1 MRARPVAGERWSAR
15 ALGGW
20 TALLMVFLYLPLVV
34 VVAYA
39 FNANDKLVTVWTGFT
54 THWFGAVLQDG
65 EILAA
70 LGRSFRIAAGN
81 ALLAMVLGTSGA
93 LGLRFAPRWLATAY
107 DALAYLTLVTPVVV
121 LGIASLLAFVLAGIP
136 RGAITVMLAH
146 VVFNSS
152 IVLLTVRARMAGLP
166 VAEEE
171 AAADLGAGR
180 WATLWQV
187 TLPRL
192 MPAVLAGGLL
202 AFTFS
207 WDDYVVA
214 SFVSGPETVT
224 LPIRIFSQL
233 RFGITPQLNALA
245 TITLLVSLL
254 GVLAALLLA
263 RRAVR
268 GAAGTTA

>member
-1 MRARPVAGERWSAR
+1 MSAVGTSRERWSRR

-20 TALLMVFLYLPLVV
+20 TALLMAFLYLPLVV
-34 VVAYA
+34 VVIYA
-39 FNANDKLVTVWTGFT
+39 FNANERVVTIWTGFT
-54 THWFGAVLQDG
+54 TEWFGAVLSDT
-65 EILAA
+65 EIIAS
-70 LGRSFRIAAGN
+70 LGQSFRIAAAN
-81 ALLAMVLGTSGA
+81 AVIAMLLGTLGA
-93 LGLRFAPRWLATAY
+93 LGLRFAPRWLATTY
-107 DALAYLTLVTPVVV
+107 DGLAYLTLVTPVVV
-121 LGIASLLAFVLAGIP
+121 LGIASLLAFVLAGVP
-136 RGAITVMLAH
+136 RGAATIMLAH

-152 IVLLTVRARMAGLP
+152 IVLLTVRARMVGLST
-166 VAEEE
+166 ADEE

-192 MPAVLAGGLL
+192 MPAILAGGLL

-214 SFVSGPETVT
+214 SFVTGPDTVT
-224 LPIRIFSQL
+224 LPLRIYSQL

-254 GVLAALLLA
+254 GLLAALLLA

-268 GAAGTTA
+268 SARTDSE